1 MKNPDTDLLTVTEL
15 KLFIKKLLL
24 ENRTL
29 KTENGELTRKNQEL
43 SALQAT
49 ASALNGYI
57 SICSDCKSIRDSD
70 EKQPP
75 VWVAMEAFFEKHTG
89 ALFTHG
95 ICPQCTQTL
104 YPDFKVAEKKI
115 VRQ

>member
-57 SICSDCKSIRDSD
+57 SICSHCKCIRDSD

-75 VWVAMEAFFEKHTG
+75 VWMVLETFFAKHTG
-89 ALFTHG
+89 ARFTHG
-95 ICPQCTQTL
+95 ICPQCARAL
-104 YPDFKVAEKKI
+104 YPDFKVGKTI
-115 VRQ
+115 